1 MDCDKLLA
9 TLPNVRWAEPVFR
22 LVSDL
27 LDTSV
32 KFLSDNFS
40 GVLGSESFQ
49 ALGKDLTWNISRLE
63 DNFLLAAERL
73 PPEQACRSYSKLDK
87 MLATSQTDDLEV
99 RLKCG
104 PLFVDFLKRIQSR
117 VEKCLVR
124 EAARA
129 SRTATWLKMD
139 LELRRRIQELA
150 CLVILPHEATKR
162 QSRHSNFLKVS
173 FNLNNLNL
181 YFLFILFTYLH
192 IFFK

>member
-27 LDTSV
+27 LDISV
-32 KFLSDNFS
+32 KFLSDNFA

-49 ALGKDLTWNISRLE
+49 GLGRDLSWNISRLE

-73 PPEQACRSYSKLDK
+73 PPEQACKSYAKLHK
-87 MLATSQTDDLEV
+87 MVAATQLDDSQ
-99 RLKCG
+99 LKVKWG
-104 PLFVDFLKRIQSR
+104 PLFIDFLKRIQNR
-117 VEKCLVR
+117 VEKCLIR

-129 SRTATWLKMD
+129 SRTTTWLKMD

-150 CLVILPHEATKR
+150 CLVILPLDTSKR
-162 QSRHSNFLKVS
+162 QSRHSNFLKVN
-173 FNLNNLNL
+173 FIFKEKDLLKVIKFLLN
-181 YFLFILFTYLH
+181 F
-192 IFFK
+192 

>member
-22 LVSDL
+22 LVSNL

-32 KFLSDNFS
+32 KYLSDNFA
-40 GVLGSESFQ
+40 GVLGSDSFQ
-49 ALGKDLTWNISRLE
+49 ALGRDLTWNISRLE

-73 PPEQACRSYSKLDK
+73 PPEQACKSYSKLDK
-87 MLATSQTDDLEV
+87 MLTALQIDESQLK
-99 RLKCG
+99 LKCG
-104 PLFVDFLKRIQSR
+104 PLFVDFLKRIENR

-129 SRTATWLKMD
+129 SRTTTWLKMD

-150 CLVILPHEATKR
+150 CLVILPHEVSKR

-173 FNLNNLNL
+173 FISLSM
-181 YFLFILFTYLH
+181 FFI
-192 IFFK
+192 I